1 MVVHAVSQPLSQ
13 SQHSVVVTRIT
24 QVSRCSTMSD
34 SDTEEPQFDS
44 RTVKSLQRLQKY
56 FEPSSAGNKLVP
68 RKCGDAEFEVFL
80 SVAPSRT
87 QRGRAVELGRVRV
100 LGPTCS
106 RLELE
111 RKNLVAE
118 FVPYGERG
126 TVVRVTDHGVPTT
139 YKFAALVFFAPGL
152 ELLGEADVEWV

>member
-1 MVVHAVSQPLSQ
+1 
-13 SQHSVVVTRIT
+13 
-24 QVSRCSTMSD
+24 MSD

-44 RTVKSLQRLQKY
+44 RTTTSLKRLQKY
-56 FEPSSAGNKLVP
+56 FEPSGNKLVP
-68 RKCGDAEFEVFL
+68 RKSGNAEFEVFVF
-80 SVAPSRT
+80 VAPSRT
-87 QRGRAVELGRVRV
+87 QRGQAVELGRVRA
-100 LGPTCS
+100 LADC

-126 TVVRVTDHGVPTT
+126 TVVRVTDGGVLTT